1 MELITN
7 VKRWYGFVGLGQM
20 GGNAAKSVYV
30 KEYPVM
36 AANTAQSD
44 LDSLDIPED
53 CKYHILGGYGSSKER
68 KKAKQLL
75 AENDCENFDLLI
87 NEIKERFKEC
97 KVIFLMGSS
106 GGGSGSAI
114 VPATKKR
121 LQAETDK
128 IICVVTCIPDDNA
141 SIKES
146 MNCYEF
152 FQELESVEG
161 GGATFII
168 DNNKNKDK
176 LTLNEQFACYLD
188 AFLNCETI
196 STRGVVDRSE
206 IENVLSQRG
215 MCIVNK
221 QGSDKATTQTV
232 IERIRDNIYVP
243 LEDDGVVSNIALV
256 NSNNN
261 VRLNEIFEYVGKPL
275 ATFEGWE
282 LDATVLAISGCSL
295 PYKKLEEIKQKIED
309 NKDTIKK
316 NLSAT
321 SERRLTGSIDFLG
334 DIATEKPKPEKKKS
348 TRDWL
353 FM

>member
-1 MELITN
+1 MN
-7 VKRWYGFVGLGQM
+7 VIMNAKGLYGFVGLGQM
-20 GGNAAKSVYV
+20 GGNIAKSIHA

-44 LDSLDIPED
+44 LESLDMPEE

-75 AENDCENFDLLI
+75 AENNCENFDLLI

-97 KVIFLMGSS
+97 HIIFLMGSS

-128 IICVVTCIPDDNA
+128 IICVVTCTPDDNA
-141 SIKES
+141 SMKEY

-152 FQELESVEG
+152 FQELESIEG

-168 DNNKNKDK
+168 DNNRNKEK

-188 AFLNCETI
+188 AFLNCETS

-215 MCIVNK
+215 VCIVNK
-221 QGSDKATTQTV
+221 HGSDKATTQTI
-232 IERIRDNIYVP
+232 IERLRDNIYAP
-243 LEDDGVVSNIALV
+243 LENDGVVSNVALV

-261 VRLNEIFEYVGKPL
+261 VRLSEIIENVGKPL

-282 LDATVLAISGCSL
+282 SDATVLAISGCSL

-309 NKDTIKK
+309 DKDTIKK
-316 NLSAT
+316 NLTAT
-321 SERRLTGSIDFLG
+321 SERRLTGNIDFLG
-334 DIATEKPKPEKKKS
+334 DIAAEKSKSEKVES

>member
-1 MELITN
+1 MDAVMN
-7 VKRWYGFVGLGQM
+7 VKGRYGFVGFGQM
-20 GGNAAKSVYV
+20 GGNIVKSIHVKNYV
-30 KEYPVM
+30 IM

-44 LDSLDIPED
+44 LDGLDIPKE

-75 AENDCENFDLLI
+75 AENNCENFDLLI
-87 NEIKERFKEC
+87 NEIKERFKDC
-97 KVIFLMGSS
+97 QVIFLIGSS

-121 LQAETDK
+121 LQAEIDK
-128 IICVVTCIPDDNA
+128 IICVVTCTPDDNA
-141 SIKES
+141 SMKEY

-152 FQELESVEG
+152 FQELESIEG

-168 DNNKNKDK
+168 DNNKNKEK
-176 LTLNEQFACYLD
+176 LVLNEQFACYLD
-188 AFLNCETI
+188 AFLNCETS
-196 STRGVVDRSE
+196 STRGVVDRAE

-215 MCIVNK
+215 VCIVNK

-232 IERIRDNIYVP
+232 IERIRDNIYVA
-243 LEDDGVVSNIALV
+243 LENDGVVANVALV

-261 VRLNEIFEYVGKPL
+261 VRLNEIVENIGKPL

-282 LDATVLAISGCSL
+282 SEATVLAISGCSL
-295 PYKKLEEIKQKIED
+295 PYKKLEEIKQRIED

-316 NLSAT
+316 NLTAT
-321 SERRLTGSIDFLG
+321 SEHRLTGSIDFLG
-334 DIATEKPKPEKKKS
+334 DITTEKPKTEKVES